1 MDFYLHHQ
9 GQQLGPY
16 PLETVHQMLR
26 QGGLS
31 ATDLVWHEGAPEWM
45 PLPAFLA
52 RNPSGTAAL
61 APAAPIQPVPP
72 RNPALSQNSDA
83 FARRLTGVHGVAGL
97 TPENLQLELQ
107 RGGKFIFYQYC
118 ISIVVMTF
126 KRSSGVYFIRGGES
140 TIKPGL
146 GFTILSLVLGW
157 WGIPWGPIWTV
168 STVVTNCAGGKDVT
182 PKVMAALNQG
192 R

>member
-1 MDFYLHHQ
+1 MAADLYLHHQ

-16 PLETVHQMLR
+16 PLATVHQMFQ

-45 PLPAFLA
+45 PLSAFLA
-52 RNPSGTAAL
+52 RNPAGTAL
-61 APAAPIQPVPP
+61 PTPAAPAPP
-72 RNPALSQNSDA
+72 IPTQNPDA
-83 FARRLTGVHGVAGL
+83 FARRMAGIHGVSGL
-97 TPENLQLELQ
+97 TPENLQIELQ

-118 ISIVVMTF
+118 ISILVMTF
-126 KRSSGVYFIRGGES
+126 KRSSGVYFIKAGES
-140 TIKPGL
+140 TFNRGI
-146 GFTILSLVLGW
+146 GFSLLSLVLGW

-168 STVVTNCAGGKDVT
+168 STIANNCAGGRDVT
-182 PKVMAALNQG
+182 PKVLAALNQG

>member
-1 MDFYLHHQ
+1 MDLYLHHQ

-16 PLETVHQMLR
+16 PLQTVQEMLR
-26 QGGLS
+26 QGDAS
-31 ATDLVWHEGAPEWM
+31 ASDLVWGEGMPEWM
-45 PLPAFLA
+45 PLSAFLA
-52 RNPSGTAAL
+52 QNPSGTAAP
-61 APAAPIQPVPP
+61 ASAAPIQPVPP
-72 RNPALSQNSDA
+72 RNPAPSQNSDA
-83 FARRLTGVHGVAGL
+83 FARRLVGVHGVSGL

-107 RGGKFIFYQYC
+107 RGGKFVFYQYC
-118 ISIVVMTF
+118 ISILVMTF

-157 WGIPWGPIWTV
+157 WGIPWFFIWT
-168 STVVTNCAGGKDVT
+168 TATTVTNCTGGKDVT
-182 PKVMAALNQG
+182 PKVLAALSQG

>member
-1 MDFYLHHQ
+1 MDFYLHRQ

-45 PLPAFLA
+45 PLSAFLA
-52 RNPSGTAAL
+52 RNPTGTTVP
-61 APAAPIQPVPP
+61 APAAAPRPAPVAAQ
-72 RNPALSQNSDA
+72 NPDA
-83 FARRLTGVHGVAGL
+83 FARRLVGVHGVAGL

-107 RGGKFIFYQYC
+107 RGGKFVFYQYC
-118 ISIVVMTF
+118 ISILVMTF
-126 KRSSGVYFIRGGES
+126 KRSSGVYFIRGGKS

-157 WGIPWGPIWTV
+157 WGIPWGPIWTI
-168 STVVTNCAGGKDVT
+168 STTVTNCTGGRDVT